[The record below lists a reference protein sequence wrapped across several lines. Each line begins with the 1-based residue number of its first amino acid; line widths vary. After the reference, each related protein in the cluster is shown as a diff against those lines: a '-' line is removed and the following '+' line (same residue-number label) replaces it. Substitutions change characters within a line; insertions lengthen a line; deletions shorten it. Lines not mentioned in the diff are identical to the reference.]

1 MAEPVTLRAAMDSFH
16 KWLRARGIDPDAPL
30 PETDQLDQAE
40 QTRHAITYT
49 DQHTPAR
56 FTGAI
61 ADNPD
66 ITQWA
71 DQVIA
76 RARADSAANVSV
88 FVRRGPSI
96 LILGPTGVG
105 KTHQAYGAMRR
116 IAEAGVRTRWIA
128 LTAADL
134 YARLRPRHGIDSETE
149 FRAIADAP
157 LLMVDD
163 LGAAKTSEW
172 VEEVNYRLI
181 NWRYDRVLP
190 TVFTSNVLPK
200 ELKVALG
207 ERVASRLV
215 EMADR
220 VTLKGEDRRRTP

>member
-1 MAEPVTLRAAMDSFH
+1 
-16 KWLRARGIDPDAPL
+16 
-30 PETDQLDQAE
+30 
-40 QTRHAITYT
+40 
-49 DQHTPAR
+49 
-56 FTGAI
+56 
-61 ADNPD
+61 
-66 ITQWA
+66 
-71 DQVIA
+71 
-76 RARADSAANVSV
+76 
-88 FVRRGPSI
+88 
-96 LILGPTGVG
+96 
-105 KTHQAYGAMRR
+105 
-116 IAEAGVRTRWIA
+116 
-128 LTAADL
+128 AADL

-220 VTLKGEDRRRTP
+220 VTLKGEDRRRTPCTPTPAPPRSSPAASRLTSERPGRSPPTPPAITAPASPAWPSPSWATSSTPDGPSPTSSPSPTTSTGPVGPSPDRPARPTST